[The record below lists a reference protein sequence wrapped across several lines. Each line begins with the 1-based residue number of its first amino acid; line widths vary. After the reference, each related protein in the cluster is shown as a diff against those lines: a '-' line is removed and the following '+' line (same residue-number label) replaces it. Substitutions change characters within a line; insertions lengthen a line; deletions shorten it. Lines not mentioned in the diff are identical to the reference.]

1 MNIKRITWIELLRI
15 AACIGVVGIHAG
27 SQHFRDTAL
36 DSGVWRVSN
45 FYHGIFRF
53 AVAVFVMI
61 SGTLYLDSK
70 RNWSLKK
77 LWRKNIL
84 QIAAAYAF
92 WQFFYAVYRIVVSG
106 NMEGPVLFLKKV
118 LIYCSSSYFHLWYLP
133 MLAGLLAVTPLLWEI
148 VNCERGKK
156 WEEYLILLFLIFK
169 ILPYT
174 MNCFSFPLK
183 EYVMDLMYTI
193 QPGMI
198 VDYAGYFVLGHYLSH
213 YEIPKKMEKTVYIL
227 GVVLIITAI
236 LLCQIM
242 SPREGRE
249 IQAYYENFTLAG
261 FFWGSAVF
269 LFFKNYVSRIQWTEK
284 QEEVICRLGSYTFG
298 IYLIHAF
305 FRDILHR
312 AGVDSMMIGITF
324 IAIPMVMI
332 CIFVLS
338 CIGVILIKKI
348 PVLGK
353 WIV

>member
-1 MNIKRITWIELLRI
+1 M
-15 AACIGVVGIHAG
+15 GGISDPAV
-27 SQHFRDTAL
+27 SDLQ
-36 DSGVWRVSN
+36 DS
-45 FYHGIFRF
+45 
-53 AVAVFVMI
+53 AVH
-61 SGTLYLDSK
+61 D
-70 RNWSLKK
+70 
-77 LWRKNIL
+77 
-84 QIAAAYAF
+84 
-92 WQFFYAVYRIVVSG
+92 
-106 NMEGPVLFLKKV
+106 E
-118 LIYCSSSYFHLWYLP
+118 
-133 MLAGLLAVTPLLWEI
+133 
-148 VNCERGKK
+148 
-156 WEEYLILLFLIFK
+156 LFLISAERVC
-169 ILPYT
+169 YGSDVYDSAW
-174 MNCFSFPLK
+174 NDS
-183 EYVMDLMYTI
+183 
-193 QPGMI
+193 G
-198 VDYAGYFVLGHYLSH
+198 YAGYFVLGHYLSH

>member
-1 MNIKRITWIELLRI
+1 MNKKRITWIELLRI
-15 AACIGVVGIHAG
+15 AACIGVIGIHAG

-36 DSGVWRVSN
+36 DSGVWRASN

-84 QIAAAYAF
+84 QIAVAYAF

-106 NMEGPVLFLKKV
+106 NTEGPVLFLKKV

-174 MNCFSFPLK
+174 MNCFSFSLK

-193 QPGMI
+193 QPGMV

-227 GVVLIITAI
+227 GVTLIITAI

-269 LFFKNYVSRIQWTEK
+269 LFFKNYVSRIQWTER

-324 IAIPMVMI
+324 IAIPMVII

>member
-1 MNIKRITWIELLRI
+1 
-15 AACIGVVGIHAG
+15 
-27 SQHFRDTAL
+27 
-36 DSGVWRVSN
+36 
-45 FYHGIFRF
+45 
-53 AVAVFVMI
+53 
-61 SGTLYLDSK
+61 
-70 RNWSLKK
+70 
-77 LWRKNIL
+77 
-84 QIAAAYAF
+84 
-92 WQFFYAVYRIVVSG
+92 
-106 NMEGPVLFLKKV
+106 
-118 LIYCSSSYFHLWYLP
+118 

-213 YEIPKKMEKTVYIL
+213 YEIPKKMEKIVYIL

>member
-1 MNIKRITWIELLRI
+1 MNKKRITWIELLRI
-15 AACIGVVGIHAG
+15 AACIGVIGIHAG

-36 DSGVWRVSN
+36 DS
-45 FYHGIFRF
+45 GIFRF

-84 QIAAAYAF
+84 QIAVAYAF

-106 NMEGPVLFLKKV
+106 NTEGPVLFLKKV

-174 MNCFSFPLK
+174 MNCFSFSLK

-193 QPGMI
+193 QPGMV

-227 GVVLIITAI
+227 GVTLIITAI

-269 LFFKNYVSRIQWTEK
+269 LFFKNYVSRIQWTER

-324 IAIPMVMI
+324 IAIPMVII